1 MVAYRLDLKEGD
13 AVDGKY
19 TVVKAIGSGSYG
31 DVFLVRDSHCQYAM
45 KVLRLFKE
53 QSDMHDNLVKYFKQE
68 YETAR
73 MPGECFVHSLEY
85 SEINGNPYFTM
96 EFCPNGDLAKYVG
109 RNTALLPRLARDILI
124 GLHDLHSGGKI
135 HRDLKPENVLVRE
148 NRRAALTDFG
158 VVGNK
163 DPKKRLSR
171 GLFRPRQK
179 FGSPL
184 YMAPEMNDLK
194 GGGVTYLP
202 TIDIWSFGV
211 MMYELLTFGSFPF
224 GDPQNEAELPDY
236 QINAKKE
243 VWSRQ
248 KLREVPFGRD
258 WLPIIERCLRADY
271 RDRYQNVVDVMRDLE
286 ILVGTS
292 SSGYQIDRPSRSASV
307 TRIVITQG
315 EGTGKVYKLC
325 DLIEGKGRRVRIGR
339 SAQNDVVLKVDPDGD
354 TFLSRHHF
362 TIECS
367 RDRRFWMVKDGQWMK
382 DLREW
387 GTSTNGTYLNATPV
401 TSEGQRLYTG
411 DIITAGEFKLKVE

>member
-1 MVAYRLDLKEGD
+1 MVVRRLDLKEGSV
-13 AVDGKY
+13 VDGKF
-19 TVVKAIGSGSYG
+19 VVIKEIGNGTYG
-31 DVFLVRDSHCQYAM
+31 DVFLVRDSHHQYAM
-45 KVLRLFKE
+45 KVLRLFDVLSE
-53 QSDMHDNLVKYFKQE
+53 TRDSLVKYFRQE
-68 YETAR
+68 YETAK

-85 SEINGNPYFTM
+85 SEIEGNPYFTM
-96 EFCPNGDLAKYVG
+96 EFCSNGDLAKYVG
-109 RNTALLPRLARDILI
+109 KNTSLLPRLAHDILI
-124 GLHDLHSGGKI
+124 GLHDLHTGGKI

-148 NRRAALTDFG
+148 NQRAALTDFG

-171 GLFRPRQK
+171 GLFRPRQR

-236 QINAKKE
+236 QVNAKKG
-243 VWSRQ
+243 VWNRQ
-248 KLREVPFGRD
+248 KLRDVPFGQD

-271 RDRYQNVVDVMRDLE
+271 RDRYQSVVDVMRDLE
-286 ILVGTS
+286 MRVAS
-292 SSGYQIDRPSRSASV
+292 SSSRFQIDRPSRSASI

-315 EGTGKVYKLC
+315 EGTGNAYRLY
-325 DLIEGKGRRVRIGR
+325 DLIEGKGRMIRIGR
-339 SAQNDVVLKVDPDGD
+339 SVHNDVVLKVDPDGN
-354 TFLSRHHF
+354 TYLSRHHF

-367 RDRRFWMVKDGQWMK
+367 RDRRFWMLKDGQWMR

-401 TSEGQRLYTG
+401 TSDGQRLYTG

>member
-1 MVAYRLDLKEGD
+1 MVVRRLDLKEGCV
-13 AVDGKY
+13 VDGKF
-19 TVVKAIGSGSYG
+19 VVIKEIGNGTYG
-31 DVFLVRDSHCQYAM
+31 DVFLVRDSHHQYAM
-45 KVLRLFKE
+45 KVLRLFDVLSE
-53 QSDMHDNLVKYFKQE
+53 TRDSLVKYFRQE
-68 YETAR
+68 YETAK

-85 SEINGNPYFTM
+85 SEIEGNPYFTM
-96 EFCPNGDLAKYVG
+96 EFCSNGDLAKYVG
-109 RNTALLPRLARDILI
+109 KNTSLLPRLAHDILI
-124 GLHDLHSGGKI
+124 GLHDLHTGGKI

-148 NRRAALTDFG
+148 NQRAALTDFG

-171 GLFRPRQK
+171 GLFRPRQR

-236 QINAKKE
+236 QVNAKKG
-243 VWSRQ
+243 VWNRQ
-248 KLREVPFGRD
+248 KLRDVPFGQD

-271 RDRYQNVVDVMRDLE
+271 RDRYQSVVDVMRDLE
-286 ILVGTS
+286 MRVAS
-292 SSGYQIDRPSRSASV
+292 SSSRFQIDRPSRSASI

-315 EGTGKVYKLC
+315 EGTGNAYRLY
-325 DLIEGKGRRVRIGR
+325 DLIEGKGRMIRIGR
-339 SAQNDVVLKVDPDGD
+339 SVHNDVVLKVDPDGN
-354 TFLSRHHF
+354 TYLSRHHF

-367 RDRRFWMVKDGQWMK
+367 RDRRFWMLKDGQWMR

-401 TSEGQRLYTG
+401 TSDGQRLYTG